1 MNWNT
6 KPKIA
11 AAAAVVGLF
20 VGIGMGGE
28 PNDDDAKQAEADAR
42 RLVQKAEIAADAR
55 VEQASAEADQAVAGA
70 TQASKDATAAAI
82 DEAVGEAVAAEKAKR
97 QKLIDAAVTKAVK
110 NATAAAPKPRTLVD
124 AQPATDPRFDTCGAA
139 NAAGYGN
146 YRQGVDVEYGWY
158 QDRDGDGSVC
168 E

>member
-20 VGIGMGGE
+20 VGMGMGGE
-28 PNDDDAKQAEADAR
+28 PNEGDTKQADADAR
-42 RLVQKAEIAADAR
+42 RLVQKAEDEADAR
-55 VEQASAEADQAVAGA
+55 VEQASAQADQAVAGA
-70 TQASKDATAAAI
+70 TQASKDATAAAV
-82 DEAVGEAVAAEKAKR
+82 DQAVAAEKAKR

-110 NATAAAPKPRTLVD
+110 KAKAAAEPRTLVD

-146 YRQGVDVEYGWY
+146 YRQGADVEYGWY

>member
-11 AAAAVVGLF
+11 TAAAVLGLLVGA
-20 VGIGMGGE
+20 GMGGE
-28 PNDDDAKQAEADAR
+28 SGGGDDAQADSDAR
-42 RLVQKAEIAADAR
+42 RLVQKAETEADAR
-55 VEQASAEADQAVAGA
+55 VEQATADADQAAADAAQA
-70 TQASKDATAAAI
+70 TEQATSAAV
-82 DEAVGEAVAAEKAKR
+82 DEAVAAEKAKR
-97 QKLIDAAVTKAVK
+97 QKLIDAAVSKAVK
-110 NATAAAPKPRTLVD
+110 KAKASAPEPRTLVD
-124 AQPATDPRFDTCGAA
+124 TKPASTDPRFDTCGAA

-146 YRQGVDVEYGWY
+146 YRQGADPEYDWY